1 MDSPQVLTVIY
12 AAQRF
17 RTKPSDILRIDDGY
31 AAYCFDEACCFI
43 ISQLEDG
50 KRPFFT
56 RRQQEGHSQH
66 SGNARTIDILK
77 KLGAEVKGID

>member
-1 MDSPQVLTVIY
+1 MSNENEQQMMIVGDDITEEDIK
-12 AAQRF
+12 ARF
-17 RTKPSDILRIDDGY
+17 
-31 AAYCFDEACCFI
+31 
-43 ISQLEDG
+43 EDG